1 MQRYNFFSTFA
12 SIRAIKFGLCPK
24 GAFCVA
30 FCFVKC
36 GFRPVAGGVCPL
48 SSRSRRFRASE
59 RWTARFRRLEASA
72 PIRCCSIF
80 RRSEASAPIGRYCCP
95 GKKHWRCERTQT
107 GCNPPV
113 QEHQRNKSPEG
124 ATEYL
129 TCLISTCIYFCRPL
143 GAFSVVASLP
153 GACAPLCGLSSLW
166 DFRVSPLG
174 CFSSG
179 KPNNRRISRGALN
192 YPRTTII
199 RKLPYNGRIPC
210 EFLGLRIRYLPMEWA
225 FFAVLPYS

>member
-12 SIRAIKFGLCPK
+12 SIHAIKFGLCPK

-59 RWTARFRRLEASA
+59 RWAARY
-72 PIRCCSIF
+72 
-80 RRSEASAPIGRYCCP
+80 RRSEASAPICAAVYTDAWKRRLLFGAAVYSDARKRRLLLGDIVVR
-95 GKKHWRCERTQT
+95 GKSTGGAKENRRGVTPPAPERSEE
-107 GCNPPV
+107 PPV

-153 GACAPLCGLSSLW
+153 GACAPVCGLSSLR
-166 DFRVSPLG
+166 D
-174 CFSSG
+174 
-179 KPNNRRISRGALN
+179 
-192 YPRTTII
+192 
-199 RKLPYNGRIPC
+199 
-210 EFLGLRIRYLPMEWA
+210 LR
-225 FFAVLPYS
+225 

>member
-1 MQRYNFFSTFA
+1 MGC
-12 SIRAIKFGLCPK
+12 SITDAWK
-24 GAFCVA
+24 
-30 FCFVKC
+30 
-36 GFRPVAGGVCPL
+36 
-48 SSRSRRFRASE
+48 
-59 RWTARFRRLEASA
+59 RRLLLGDIVVWGKSTGGAKENRRGVTPPA
-72 PIRCCSIF
+72 PE
-80 RRSEASAPIGRYCCP
+80 RSE
-95 GKKHWRCERTQT
+95 E
-107 GCNPPV
+107 PPV

-153 GACAPLCGLSSLW
+153 GACAPVCGLSSLW

-225 FFAVLPYS
+225 FFAVLPYGLCGLEAGCFNHASKGGGFTLRGA